1 LYRGKPVPAVAE
13 FMIVSH
19 FLKWVNTAKAGERAA
34 AAGALARAYVQHDL
48 PFEDRCAAEAA
59 LTFLLD
65 DPSPRVRKAMAEAL
79 AMSRHAPSQVIA
91 ALSIDQ
97 PEVSGVVLAR
107 SPLLA
112 DADLIELVASGPDSA
127 QVLIADRS
135 SVSMELAAAIAE
147 VACADACQALV
158 ANHGAEVAALSFRRI
173 AERFGH
179 IGTLREALIADR
191 RLPADCRHML
201 LVMLGHALRGAS
213 LVVALMGAPRAER
226 ITRDACMRAALT
238 LIETTDAADYPALI
252 AHLRLRGD
260 LTTSFLV
267 RAVAHGKVDFFGAVL
282 VALSGQPEHRV
293 RSLLQNG
300 GDVALEAAFR
310 KAELPGAVHTILV
323 RALKIWRDVANG
335 KRLAGAQEVSWLML
349 AEIGGPEAT
358 GDLAALLKSIHLH
371 ALRDNARDHALA
383 IAAA

>member
-1 LYRGKPVPAVAE
+1 
-13 FMIVSH
+13 MIVSH

-34 AAGALARAYVQHDL
+34 AAGALARAYAQHDL

-79 AMSRHAPSQVIA
+79 AMSRHAPRQVVA

-97 PEVSGVVLAR
+97 PEVSEVVLAR
-107 SPLLA
+107 SPLLN
-112 DADLIELVASGPDSA
+112 DADLIELVAMGPDRA
-127 QVLIADRS
+127 QMLIADRS

-147 VACADACQALV
+147 VACAEACLALV
-158 ANHGAEVAALSFRRI
+158 ANQGAEVAALSFRRI
-173 AERFGH
+173 AERFGQN
-179 IGTLREALIADR
+179 GALREALIADR

-201 LVMLGHALRGAS
+201 LVLLGQALRGAL

-226 ITRDACMRAALT
+226 ITRDACTRAALT
-238 LIETTDAADYPALI
+238 LIEATEAADYPALV

-260 LTTSFLV
+260 LTTGFLV
-267 RAVAHGKVDFFGAVL
+267 RAVADGKVDFFGAVL

-293 RSLLQNG
+293 RSLLQDG
-300 GDVALEAAFR
+300 GDVALQAAFR
-310 KAELPGAVHTILV
+310 KAELPDAVHAVLL
-323 RALKIWRDVANG
+323 RALKVWRDVANG

-349 AEIGGPEAT
+349 AEIGGQEAT
-358 GDLAALLKSIHLH
+358 GELAALLKSIHLD
-371 ALRDNARDHALA
+371 ALRGNAREHALA